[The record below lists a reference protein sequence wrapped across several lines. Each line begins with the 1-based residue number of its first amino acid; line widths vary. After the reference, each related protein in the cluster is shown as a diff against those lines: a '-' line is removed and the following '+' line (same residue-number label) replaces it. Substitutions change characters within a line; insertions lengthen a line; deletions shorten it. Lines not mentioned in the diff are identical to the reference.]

1 MQQCAEVYVRC
12 RNKYALQPIDPA
24 HFMTLFKVS
33 LAHEWIRLA
42 DKDTKER
49 AALAE
54 FASPPQIDHN
64 LGELSI
70 AFSKASWE
78 LRYVI
83 EVIAEAPQEFL
94 EVMFAF
100 ASIKDMNAR
109 ILKMCGLHKSRKN
122 VLRELKN
129 LCTRE

>member
-1 MQQCAEVYVRC
+1 
-12 RNKYALQPIDPA
+12 
-24 HFMTLFKVS
+24 MTLFKVS

-42 DKDTKER
+42 DKSTKEQ

-54 FASPPQIDHN
+54 FYEPERIDYN

-83 EVIAEAPQEFL
+83 GVIAEAPHEFL

-100 ASIKDMNAR
+100 ASIRDMNAR

-122 VLRELKN
+122 VLRELKA
-129 LCTRE
+129 LCTKE